1 MVPAEIFALVETPSM
16 KAREA
21 AKAYQDSLTKPA
33 GSLGRLEE
41 IGVFIAACQDQVPPK
56 PITRPRVVIFA
67 GDHGVS
73 QHGVSA
79 FPTEV
84 SLQMA
89 ENIRAGGAAVSVL
102 AESAGASVRVAD
114 ISLDHDAW
122 GDERV
127 SRSCGAIHLE
137 DAMTEEQVLRAFEI
151 GKRIADQEVDAGADL
166 LIAGDLGIGN
176 TTPAAALIGVATR
189 SEPVAVV
196 GRGTGIDDEG
206 WKRKVV
212 VVRDAMFRVRDF
224 RNDPIRVM
232 QAISSPDLAAMA
244 GFLAQ
249 AAIRRTPVIL
259 DGVVVTSAA
268 LWATRLAPGARNWW
282 IAGHQ
287 SAEPAHKFALQS
299 LELTPMVE
307 YGMRLGEGSGALTAL
322 PLVKAAV
329 DIMANMATFESAGV
343 SEKH

>member
-1 MVPAEIFALVETPSM
+1 MVPAEIFARVETPS
-16 KAREA
+16 ATVRAEA
-21 AKAYQDSLTKPA
+21 EAYHNTLTKPA

-41 IGVFIAACQDQVPPK
+41 IGTFISACQGKVPPK
-56 PITRPRVVIFA
+56 PITRPRIVIFA
-67 GDHGVS
+67 GDHGVA

-89 ENIRAGGAAVSVL
+89 ANIAAGGAGISVL
-102 AESAGASVRVAD
+102 ADSAGASVRVAD

-122 GDERV
+122 GEERV

-137 DAMTEEQVLRAFEI
+137 DAMTEEEVLRALEI
-151 GKRIADQEVDAGADL
+151 GKRIADQEVDGGADL
-166 LIAGDLGIGN
+166 LMAGDLGIGN

-189 SEPVAVV
+189 TEPVAVV

-206 WKRKVV
+206 WKRKVA
-212 VVRDAMFRVRDF
+212 VVRDAMFRVRTF
-224 RNDPIRVM
+224 RDDPIRVL

-249 AAIRRTPVIL
+249 ASIRRTPVIL

-287 SAEPAHKFALQS
+287 SAEPAHKFALQN
-299 LELTPMVE
+299 LELQPLLE
-307 YGMRLGEGSGALTAL
+307 YGMRLGEGSGAMAAL
-322 PLVKAAV
+322 PLVKASV
-329 DIMANMATFESAGV
+329 DIMAHMATFDSAGV
-343 SEKH
+343 ATAE

>member
-1 MVPAEIFALVETPSM
+1 MVPAEIFARVEMPSAQ
-16 KAREA
+16 AREEA
-21 AKAYQDSLTKPA
+21 QAYQNTLTKPA

-41 IGVFIAACQDQVPPK
+41 IGVFISACQGQVPPK
-56 PITRPRVVIFA
+56 PIERARCVIFA
-67 GDHGVS
+67 GDHGVA

-79 FPTEV
+79 FPSEV

-89 ENIRAGGAAVSVL
+89 ENIRAGGAAISVL
-102 AESAGASVRVAD
+102 AASAGAGLRVAD

-137 DAMTEEQVLRAFEI
+137 DAMTQEQVLRALEI
-151 GKRIADQEVDAGADL
+151 GKRIADQEVDSGADL
-166 LIAGDLGIGN
+166 LMAGDLGIGN
-176 TTPAAALIGVATR
+176 TTPSAALIGVATR
-189 SEPVAVV
+189 TEPVAVV

-206 WKRKVV
+206 WKRKVA
-212 VVRDAMFRVRDF
+212 VVRDAMFRVRQF
-224 RNDPIRVM
+224 REDPIRVL

-249 AAIRRTPVIL
+249 ASIRRTPVIL

-268 LWATRLAPGARNWW
+268 LWATRLAPGARAWW

-287 SAEPAHKFALQS
+287 SAEPAHKVALQN
-299 LELTPMVE
+299 LELTPLLE
-307 YGMRLGEGSGALTAL
+307 YGMRLGEGSGAMTAL
-322 PLVKAAV
+322 PLVKASV
-329 DIMANMATFESAGV
+329 DIMTNMATFASAGV
-343 SEKH
+343 SEAD

>member
-1 MVPAEIFALVETPSM
+1 MVPAEIFARVETPS
-16 KAREA
+16 AAVHSEA
-21 AKAYQDSLTKPA
+21 EAYQTTLTKPA
-33 GSLGRLEE
+33 GSLGRLEDV
-41 IGVFIAACQDQVPPK
+41 GVFISACQGQVPPK
-56 PITRPRVVIFA
+56 PITRPRIVIFA
-67 GDHGVS
+67 GDHGVAK
-73 QHGVSA
+73 HGVSA
-79 FPTEV
+79 YPSEV

-89 ENIRAGGAAVSVL
+89 ANITAGGAAISVL
-102 AESAGASVRVAD
+102 ADSAGASVRVAD

-137 DAMTEEQVLRAFEI
+137 DAMTEEEVLRALEI
-151 GKRIADQEVDAGADL
+151 GKRIADQEVDGGADL
-166 LIAGDLGIGN
+166 LMAGDLGIGN

-189 SEPVAVV
+189 TEPVAVV

-206 WKRKVV
+206 WKRKVS
-212 VVRDAMFRVRDF
+212 VVRDAMFRVRTF
-224 RNDPIRVM
+224 RDDPIRVL

-249 AAIRRTPVIL
+249 ASIRRTPVIL

-299 LELTPMVE
+299 LELTPLLE
-307 YGMRLGEGSGALTAL
+307 YGMRLGEGSGAMAAL
-322 PLVKAAV
+322 PLVKSSV
-329 DIMANMATFESAGV
+329 DIMAHMATFNSAGV
-343 SEKH
+343 STAE